1 MASKTTTRSLRSL
14 TRQAGQRCSCATPIS
29 SRSNTVRQFS
39 ISASRSDTQYNEERG
54 ARPRWSYTPPQMKLP
69 FNPRANHDIPTWEVN
84 SDPERLN
91 RFYIQFLGRG
101 GDEVLTDEVKWLA
114 ITHKSFDQ
122 GRRGFND
129 RLAYFGAYPD
139 LRCEWLN
146 TSLALLQSPV
156 ATKTQLPQETDGQG
170 TEVEVPFSHPALD
183 GLPNLTNVKV
193 DDILSKER
201 LANLGTQMGM
211 PDIIRWEP
219 RMKDNLEKSGL
230 ELVLATSLY
239 AIIGA
244 IALQKGGDVATRVAR
259 ERILKPLGI
268 S

>member
-1 MASKTTTRSLRSL
+1 MLEEGGICTTIDHELYIAMASKTTTRSLRSL

-29 SRSNTVRQFS
+29 SRSNTARQFS

-146 TSLALLQSPV
+146 
-156 ATKTQLPQETDGQG
+156 
-170 TEVEVPFSHPALD
+170 
-183 GLPNLTNVKV
+183 
-193 DDILSKER
+193 
-201 LANLGTQMGM
+201 
-211 PDIIRWEP
+211 
-219 RMKDNLEKSGL
+219 
-230 ELVLATSLY
+230 LY
-239 AIIGA
+239 
-244 IALQKGGDVATRVAR
+244 
-259 ERILKPLGI
+259 
-268 S
+268 

>member
-39 ISASRSDTQYNEERG
+39 ISTSRSDTQYHEERG

-129 RLAYFGAYPD
+129 RLAYFG
-139 LRCEWLN
+139 RRILN
-146 TSLALLQSPV
+146 LQTSLVLLQSPV

-170 TEVEVPFSHPALD
+170 TEVEEPFSHPALD

-201 LANLGTQMGM
+201 LANLATQIGM

-259 ERILKPLGI
+259 ERILKPLRI

>member
-1 MASKTTTRSLRSL
+1 MASKTTARSLRSL

-146 TSLALLQSPV
+146 V
-156 ATKTQLPQETDGQG
+156 YWVYNMQG
-170 TEVEVPFSHPALD
+170 VGYWTYRQVWLYY
-183 GLPNLTNVKV
+183 NR
-193 DDILSKER
+193 R
-201 LANLGTQMGM
+201 LRQKLNY
-211 PDIIRWEP
+211 P
-219 RMKDNLEKSGL
+219 RKQ
-230 ELVLATSLY
+230 T
-239 AIIGA
+239 
-244 IALQKGGDVATRVAR
+244 AR
-259 ERILKPLGI
+259 EQKSRCHSHTLLWTVCQT
-268 S
+268 

>member
-1 MASKTTTRSLRSL
+1 MASKTTSRSLQSL
-14 TRQAGQRCSCATPIS
+14 TRQARQKCSCATPIS
-29 SRSNTVRQFS
+29 SRSNTARQFS
-39 ISASRSDTQYNEERG
+39 ISASRSDTQYDGERG

-69 FNPRANHDIPTWEVN
+69 FNPRANHDIPTWQVN

-91 RFYIQFLGRG
+91 RFYTHFLGRG
-101 GDEVLTDEVKWLA
+101 GDQVLTDEVKWLA
-114 ITHKSFDQ
+114 VTHKSFDQ

-129 RLAYFGAYPD
+129 RLAYFGRRI
-139 LRCEWLN
+139 LSLQ
-146 TSLALLQSPV
+146 TSLVLLQSPI
-156 ATKTQLPQETDGQG
+156 ARQAQFPQDADG
-170 TEVEVPFSHPALD
+170 VEPYSHPALD

-201 LANLGTQMGM
+201 LATLGTQIGM

-219 RMKDNLEKSGL
+219 RMKDNLEKSGID
-230 ELVLATSLY
+230 LVMATSLY

-244 IALQKGGDVATRVAR
+244 VALQKGGDVATRVAR
-259 ERILKPLGI
+259 ERVLKPLGI

>member
-1 MASKTTTRSLRSL
+1 MASKTTTRSLQSL
-14 TRQAGQRCSCATPIS
+14 TRQARQRCSCATPIS
-29 SRSNTVRQFS
+29 SCSKTVRQFS
-39 ISASRSDTQYNEERG
+39 ISASRLDTQYNEERG

-129 RLAYFGAYPD
+129 RLAYFG
-139 LRCEWLN
+139 RRILN
-146 TSLALLQSPV
+146 LQTSLVLLQSPV
-156 ATKTQLPQETDGQG
+156 ATKTQLPQETDGEG
-170 TEVEVPFSHPALD
+170 TEVEEPFSHPALD

-201 LANLGTQMGM
+201 LAKLATQMGM

-219 RMKDNLEKSGL
+219 RMKNDLEKSGL